1 MNDNSMA
8 IIILCSYLCTGE
20 GIRPYDPS
28 EWTKLAEIL
37 MSKKMVPSD
46 LLSFSEDDF
55 KQVLGYGSSEIQRI
69 KALVSRSGSIAF
81 EIEKYSNMGIN
92 IVTRADANY
101 PMMLKT
107 ILGKSCPPLFYYAGD
122 MGIANKK
129 CVGFVGSRSIDESDS
144 HFAESTVKKVL
155 AHGYSVVTG
164 GAKGIDSVSSAAA
177 INNGGYCVE
186 YIADSMMKTVR
197 NKDKIKAIR
206 NGQLLILSV
215 AKPDAGF
222 NTGMAMMRNKYIYAQ
237 SDATVVIRSDYK
249 KGGTWSGAAECLRHQ
264 FCPVLCRKKDEYQGN
279 IELIKAGAFPIDESW
294 DGDVSVFKRED
305 DSSSGATDEREYEQ
319 MSFFE

>member
-20 GIRPYDPS
+20 GIRPYDPA
-28 EWTKLAEIL
+28 EWTRLAEIL
-37 MSKKMVPSD
+37 MSKKLVPSD
-46 LLSFSEDDF
+46 LLSISENELR
-55 KQVLGYGSSEIQRI
+55 QVLGFGSDEIQRI

-101 PMMLKT
+101 PAKLKT
-107 ILGKSCPPLFYYAGD
+107 VLGKSCPPLFYYAGD
-122 MGIANKK
+122 MGLADKQ

-144 HFAESTVKKVL
+144 LFAEDTVGKVI
-155 AHGYSVVTG
+155 ARGYSVVTG

-177 INNGGYCVE
+177 INNGGCCVE
-186 YIADSMMKTVR
+186 YIADSMMKAVR
-197 NKDKIKAIR
+197 SKDKINAIR
-206 NGQLLILSV
+206 NGRLLILSV

-237 SDATVVIRSDYK
+237 SDATVVVRSDYK
-249 KGGTWSGAAECLRHQ
+249 KGGTWNGACECLRHQ
-264 FCPVLCRKKDEYQGN
+264 LCPVLCWKIEKYQGN
-279 IELIKAGAFPIDESW
+279 TELIKAGAYPIDESW
-294 DGDVSVFKRED
+294 DGDVSAFKTE
-305 DSSSGATDEREYEQ
+305 DSSGSGEADVLEYEQ